1 MYFNEHSSGR
11 HYIHFKTA
19 SSTNQ
24 VDWRI
29 QTNSANTIIHS
40 WSNTNAL
47 FRTNL
52 ETTGTVTAT
61 GGNSGNWNTAY
72 GWGNH
77 ASAGYL
83 TSETFGSSDVVLS
96 LSGNDVTA
104 GDSITLAGGLSYNS
118 STNTLSQTDNN
129 TTYTVGDGGLTQKN
143 FTTTLKTKLDGI
155 AAGATN
161 VTNNNQLTNG
171 SGYITGI
178 SFANVSSKP
187 AFSVNSMLS
196 SRSTTAIDTV
206 GDSNGVTFNYL
217 SSSTTNKPGGND
229 ASLMTMSYSNIWQTQ
244 LAQDWRNKGR
254 MYLRGQNNGTWSSWI
269 RVHSTDDFSTTDVA
283 NGVTAHGWGNHASA
297 GYLTTHPSISSAS
310 SVNNSGRT
318 YIQDITVDSNG
329 HVTAINS
336 ATETVVNTDT
346 TYSVG
351 DGGLTQKN
359 FTTTLKTKLDGI
371 EANATADQTAAQILA
386 AIKTVDGEGSG
397 LDADTLDG
405 LSSGSFFRSNT
416 GNSTDVRFAAGDGRG
431 VRFWDSDNYKI
442 WMSAYNNG
450 TWGGRLDTSSDYNMY
465 FRMSGGTNRGFV
477 FQNSTTEVMQI
488 QSDGTILTA
497 NDGNS
502 EQWNTAY
509 GWGNHASG
517 GYSTASGVEDNAD
530 VTDTTNVVA
539 ALTAGTNV
547 QIAANGT
554 ISATDTNT
562 VYTHP
567 TSAGNKHIP
576 TGGAAGQFLKY
587 SSSGTATWATPS
599 YTTNTNTTYT
609 AGTGLTLTGT
619 SFSVTANTYA
629 TAAQGSTADAALPKA
644 GGTMTGD
651 LVMAD
656 ETINFATGGSTTL
669 PQFTGLRSTTD
680 LNDRSWSTQGGWAY
694 TTFDSNSLVS
704 NTPSTGLHNANG
716 LLTFNTHTGSYMAQI
731 AMTTNTQKLWTRARN
746 GGGWLTWYQI
756 FTSADFTAANVANG
770 VTAHGWGNHAS
781 AGYSTA
787 SGVEDNADVTDTANV
802 VAALTA
808 GTNVQIAANGTISAT
823 DTNTQLTTAE
833 VRGKVSGTGLIG
845 YNSSTG
851 VISTTANNYV
861 HPTTAGNK
869 HIPSGGSA
877 GQFLKYSS
885 SGTAVWAADNNTTYS
900 NATTSA
906 SGLMSSTDKTK
917 LNGIASGADLYT
929 GWNFVDTSDTATRI
943 DSLEYFKI
951 AGSTISGTG
960 TSADPY
966 LVNTPDTDTN
976 TWRPIDATP
985 TNGATGDSISS
996 DWAYDNVR
1004 NFSNGGNSLA
1014 GTFTATGDVV
1024 AYSDVRVKENI
1035 QDIDNAL
1042 DKVTQLR
1049 GVKYN
1054 KIGSNEK
1061 SIGVIA
1067 QEIQKILPEVVREDQ
1082 DGMLGVSY
1090 GNITAVLIEAIKE
1103 QQKQIDELK
1112 AQLNGITK

>member
-1 MYFNEHSSGR
+1 
-11 HYIHFKTA
+11 
-19 SSTNQ
+19 
-24 VDWRI
+24 
-29 QTNSANTIIHS
+29 
-40 WSNTNAL
+40 
-47 FRTNL
+47 
-52 ETTGTVTAT
+52 
-61 GGNSGNWNTAY
+61 
-72 GWGNH
+72 
-77 ASAGYL
+77 
-83 TSETFGSSDVVLS
+83 
-96 LSGNDVTA
+96 
-104 GDSITLAGGLSYNS
+104 
-118 STNTLSQTDNN
+118 
-129 TTYTVGDGGLTQKN
+129 
-143 FTTTLKTKLDGI
+143 
-155 AAGATN
+155 
-161 VTNNNQLTNG
+161 
-171 SGYITGI
+171 
-178 SFANVSSKP
+178 
-187 AFSVNSMLS
+187 
-196 SRSTTAIDTV
+196 
-206 GDSNGVTFNYL
+206 
-217 SSSTTNKPGGND
+217 
-229 ASLMTMSYSNIWQTQ
+229 
-244 LAQDWRNKGR
+244 
-254 MYLRGQNNGTWSSWI
+254 
-269 RVHSTDDFSTTDVA
+269 
-283 NGVTAHGWGNHASA
+283 
-297 GYLTTHPSISSAS
+297 
-310 SVNNSGRT
+310 
-318 YIQDITVDSNG
+318 
-329 HVTAINS
+329 
-336 ATETVVNTDT
+336 
-346 TYSVG
+346 
-351 DGGLTQKN
+351 LTQKN

-416 GNSTDVRFAAGDGRG
+416 GNSTDVRIAAGDGRG
-431 VRFWDSDNYKI
+431 VRFWDSDSYKI
-442 WMSAYNNG
+442 WMSASTNG
-450 TWGGRLDTSSDYNMY
+450 TWGGRLDTTSDYNMY

-517 GYSTASGVEDNAD
+517 
-530 VTDTTNVVA
+530 
-539 ALTAGTNV
+539 
-547 QIAANGT
+547 
-554 ISATDTNT
+554 
-562 VYTHP
+562 
-567 TSAGNKHIP
+567 
-576 TGGAAGQFLKY
+576 
-587 SSSGTATWATPS
+587 
-599 YTTNTNTTYT
+599 
-609 AGTGLTLTGT
+609 
-619 SFSVTANTYA
+619 
-629 TAAQGSTADAALPKA
+629 
-644 GGTMTGD
+644 
-651 LVMAD
+651 
-656 ETINFATGGSTTL
+656 
-669 PQFTGLRSTTD
+669 
-680 LNDRSWSTQGGWAY
+680 
-694 TTFDSNSLVS
+694 
-704 NTPSTGLHNANG
+704 
-716 LLTFNTHTGSYMAQI
+716 
-731 AMTTNTQKLWTRARN
+731 
-746 GGGWLTWYQI
+746 
-756 FTSADFTAANVANG
+756 
-770 VTAHGWGNHAS
+770 
-781 AGYSTA
+781 GYSTA

-877 GQFLKYSS
+877 GQFLKYSA

-917 LNGIASGADLYT
+917 LNGIASGADNYT
-929 GWNFVDTSDTATRI
+929 GWNFVDTTDTATRI

-951 AGSTISGTG
+951 AGSNISGTG